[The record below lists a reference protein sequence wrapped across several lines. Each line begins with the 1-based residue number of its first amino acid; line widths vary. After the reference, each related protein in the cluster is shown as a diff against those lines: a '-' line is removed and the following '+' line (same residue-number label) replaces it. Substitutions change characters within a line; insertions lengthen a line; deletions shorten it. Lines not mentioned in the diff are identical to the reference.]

1 MRSYIEEWV
10 ERQLKQTANERQQ
23 VVPDI
28 PTAVENILETAV
40 VVDINETTATS
51 K

>member
-10 ERQLKQTANERQQ
+10 ERQLKQAANERQQ
-23 VVPDI
+23 PVTGI
-28 PTAVENILETAV
+28 PTAVENILQTAIIA
-40 VVDINETTATS
+40 DIHETTTPS

>member
-10 ERQLKQTANERQQ
+10 EIQLKQTANERQQ

-28 PTAVENILETAV
+28 PTVVENILETAV
-40 VVDINETTATS
+40 VTDTNETTTAS